1 VTKLAR
7 DPLAPEGSP
16 RFVRLADGRRLAYC
30 EYGDPGGR
38 ASLYCHGFPSSRIE
52 ARLLHEEAKGAGV
65 RVISPDRPGY
75 GDSDPDPQ
83 RTLLKWAEDILGL
96 ADQLA
101 LHAFDLIGV
110 SGGGPYALAC
120 LARIPERVRACALVC
135 PLGPIYLDPVRIE
148 MRLVTRVSFTLAHQS
163 PDLARL
169 LHGGALPALI
179 AASPWLIDGVRTL
192 NAGASD
198 RAALQDRLARE
209 VLTRSVQEAMRVGAR
224 GARQDL
230 ALYTQPWNID
240 FGALTQPIAL
250 WHGDADN
257 TVPLAH
263 ARWYAEH
270 LAGCSLR
277 ILPGEGHYSLPL
289 RHGGDILRSLEAE
302 SFQAGPWGAPA
313 DISRP
318 EHAEP

>member
-1 VTKLAR
+1 MAAR
-7 DPLAPEGSP
+7 DAP
-16 RFVRLADGRRLAYC
+16 RFVRLADGRRLAYG
-30 EYGDPGGR
+30 EYGDPAGR

-52 ARLLHEEAKGAGV
+52 ACLLHDAAKEAGV

-75 GDSDPDPQ
+75 GDSDPDPR
-83 RTLLKWAEDILGL
+83 RTLLKWADDIRAL
-96 ADQLA
+96 ADRLE
-101 LHAFDLIGV
+101 LGTLDLIGV

-120 LARIPERVRACALVC
+120 VYCMPERVRACVLVC
-135 PLGPIYLDPVRIE
+135 PLGPIYLDWVRTE
-148 MRLVTRVSFTLAHQS
+148 MRLATRVSFTLAHQS

-169 LHGGALPALI
+169 VHGGPLPALI

-198 RAALQDRLARE
+198 RDALQDRLARE
-209 VLTRSVQEAMRVGAR
+209 VLTRSVQEAMRGGAS

-240 FGALTQPIAL
+240 FDALTQPIGL

-257 TVPLAH
+257 TVPIAH
-263 ARWYAEH
+263 ARWYAGH
-270 LAGCSLR
+270 LPGCRLR

-289 RHGGDILRSLEAE
+289 RHGGDILRSLQPEAVRL
-302 SFQAGPWGAPA
+302 S
-313 DISRP
+313 
-318 EHAEP
+318 H